1 MLSNR
6 ARARKHVAA
15 RDVRLGRVRDD
26 IPLRRRANARPRDV
40 DARPARAHA
49 AHAPRV
55 GDRNVASPR
64 RLRPDV
70 RVREANGEHQK
81 KPAVVFFFGRTT
93 RAERA
98 RACNFDERSTKEA
111 LQVIEANYGRTERL
125 VPPPP
130 RRVRQRSRVGRHR
143 RRRRLVVA
151 KRTPRHGFARA
162 RLRARRTHALDPVP
176 EEARARLW
184 KGARQGGRLR
194 RCDADVLGGPRGA
207 ERAAIRRRRRAI
219 RDGGCLLFRQA
230 SRAPEL
236 DVPAR
241 RLRHDALAAKARR
254 ERRRAAPRRR
264 AGGARARGRT
274 RPRRPKLRWCSRPWA
289 RRR

>member
-1 MLSNR
+1 M
-6 ARARKHVAA
+6 
-15 RDVRLGRVRDD
+15 
-26 IPLRRRANARPRDV
+26 
-40 DARPARAHA
+40 
-49 AHAPRV
+49 
-55 GDRNVASPR
+55 
-64 RLRPDV
+64 RPDV

-81 KPAVVFFFGRTT
+81 KPAVVFFRPHDA
-93 RAERA
+93 RRA
-98 RACNFDERSTKEA
+98 RARVQLRRAQHEGGAAGHRGQLRAHGTP
-111 LQVIEANYGRTERL
+111 R
-125 VPPPP
+125 PPP

-264 AGGARARGRT
+264 AGGARAGADA
-274 RPRRPKLRWCSRPWA
+274 PRRPKLRWCSRPWA